1 MSKFTDFKALY
12 DKVNNLK
19 KLKSL
24 KMTCTVSDYLQ
35 YFKEM
40 KDLQIEES
48 FIDMILFDENT

>member
-12 DKVNNLK
+12 DKVKNLK

-24 KMTCTVSDYLQ
+24 KMTCAVSDYLQ